1 MPDSDICFLEA
12 PLFQSFNVEIFTKVR
27 TKVDVHLGI
36 SGDKVE
42 IDPKQQS
49 SSAKFWSKQKAV
61 SYQLDQVVSCEIL
74 EKRQKGERSCFRF
87 VLLTRKNFCKNKP
100 RPANMTKTN
109 EEWDRVIDHR

>member
-1 MPDSDICFLEA
+1 MDFLQA

-42 IDPKQQS
+42 IDPRQQR

-61 SYQLDQVVSCEIL
+61 SYTLDVVVSCEVL
-74 EKRQKGERSCFRF
+74 ERKHKGDRDIFRY
-87 VLLTRKNFCKNKP
+87 LCRNNGG
-100 RPANMTKTN
+100 
-109 EEWDRVIDHR
+109 IS